1 MKRPAVVFDLDDT
14 IYPERMFVTGGIRA
28 VATLL
33 DVRFPR
39 PGGWELVLTAVLES
53 EGPFRLFDRGLA
65 FCGAQR
71 TPELIDELVDVFRH
85 HVPVL
90 EPWPGM
96 VDLLAHLR
104 ASGIAIGLVTDGYL
118 DVQQSK
124 WRALGLE
131 KMFDAVVFCA
141 DVDGLV
147 RPKPDRAAFV
157 KVATELGT
165 RMGVDPD
172 PLVYVG
178 DNPARDFPAP
188 DALGWQTVRVCR
200 PGTWHALEPDIAP
213 GRRTAADTPALKCIL
228 DRLAGI

>member
-33 DVRFPR
+33 DGRFPR
-39 PGGWELVLTAVLES
+39 AGGWEQVLMNVLES

-65 FCGAQR
+65 FCGRQR
-71 TPELIDELVDVFRH
+71 TPELIEELVDVFRH
-85 HVPVL
+85 HDPVL

-96 VDLLAHLR
+96 VDLLARLR
-104 ASGIAIGLVTDGYL
+104 SSGVAIGLVTDGYL

-131 KMFDAVVFCA
+131 AMFDAVVFCA
-141 DVDGLV
+141 DVDGMV

-157 KVATELGT
+157 KVAAELGVCI
-165 RMGVDPD
+165 GGDPN

-200 PGTWHALEPDIAP
+200 PGTWHAREPDVAP
-213 GRRTAADTPALKCIL
+213 DRWTAADTPALVTIL
-228 DRLAGI
+228 DRLVGF